1 MKAFLYLIP
10 VCLLAAC
17 GSSKKTTAPRDII
30 IPDSEPVK
38 TAVANN
44 DASVFA
50 LKKKYA
56 QYLQTAPDSI
66 TNIRLYRFIDE
77 WLHTPYLWGGT
88 DRRGID
94 CSAFIQRL
102 LNEVYSIRIPRTSV
116 QQFFTENV
124 EPFGGKHYLHEG
136 DLVFFQTIDNTVIS
150 HVGLYLGNNRFVN
163 SSSSEGVSI
172 ADLTSPYWKKRYV
185 ASGRVKTSKNW

>member
-1 MKAFLYLIP
+1 MKTYPVLIV
-10 VCLLAAC
+10 VCFILLAC
-17 GSSKKTTAPRDII
+17 GSSKKTAAPRDII
-30 IPDSEPVK
+30 IADYDTVK
-38 TAVANN
+38 TVSANP
-44 DASVFA
+44 DASLLV

-56 QYLQTAPDSI
+56 QYLHTSPDSI
-66 TNIRLYRFIDE
+66 TNIKLYRFIDD

-102 LNEVYSIRIPRTSV
+102 LADVYNIRIPRTSV
-116 QQFFTENV
+116 QQFFTDNV
-124 EPFGGKHYLHEG
+124 EPFGGKHYLSEG
-136 DLVFFQTIDNTVIS
+136 DLVFFQTIDNTIIS

-172 ADLTSPYWKKRYV
+172 GDLTSPYWKKRYV
-185 ASGRVKTSKNW
+185 ASGRVKTSKN